1 MSRQHASDGSPS
13 KSTSTHTS
21 VRNDA
26 AFAAWCYHVN
36 LQNAVTLVEQVWDK
50 CSTGQASYFA
60 ATLISCEAILLFRTA
75 DLESGYGKFFDLMTD
90 IGVGAYMSGAAGNT
104 LTVDSE
110 SLIGQSKSN
119 DDRLATSFEG
129 FACFSDFL
137 RALSNPDQTP
147 PPISGQTHEHP
158 SRRDLSRTAGPISRL
173 AKNDSDTRLDAFS
186 VGLVEI
192 ARKGGV
198 PCWMIMAC
206 QIYIVI
212 YEALGYYPDRGLE
225 YISGSAT
232 RLSAR
237 VDELHSV
244 VPGRC

>member
-110 SLIGQSKSN
+110 SLIGQSKSK
-119 DDRLATSFEG
+119 DDRLATSFEAC
-129 FACFSDFL
+129 ACFSDFL
-137 RALSNPDQTP
+137 RALSNPDKTP
-147 PPISGQTHEHP
+147 PPISGQTHEHL

-186 VGLVEI
+186 IGLVEI
-192 ARKGGV
+192 ARKGAV

-206 QIYIVI
+206 QIYMV
-212 YEALGYYPDRGLE
+212 
-225 YISGSAT
+225 GSA
-232 RLSAR
+232 RLP
-237 VDELHSV
+237 
-244 VPGRC
+244 PGIPCRAGINS